1 MRAHGAGNRRRP
13 IARRSATGHT
23 LIELLLSVA
32 IMAVL
37 MGAMVISLAVASR
50 ALDDG
55 AGPAGQTRR
64 AAEIVEDM
72 DADLAMALSFTERTA
87 EAVTFTVPDRDR
99 DGNSETIRYSWTGPD
114 DGRLLRQVNGG
125 PAVAIAQDVRHFGLT
140 YQLKTIAASQDKD
153 EKGKKGKKD
162 KKDKK
167 GKKDK
172 DKDKDDKGGKKKG
185 HH

>member
-1 MRAHGAGNRRRP
+1 MRAHGAGHRRRP
-13 IARRSATGHT
+13 SARQSATGHT

-64 AAEIVEDM
+64 AAGIVEDM
-72 DADLAMALSFTERTA
+72 DADLAMALSFTERTPQ
-87 EAVTFTVPDRDR
+87 AVTFTVPDRDG
-99 DGNSETIRYSWTGPD
+99 DANSETIRYSWTGPD
-114 DGRLLRQVNGG
+114 DGRLLRRVNGG
-125 PAVAIAQDVRHFGLT
+125 PAVAIAQDVRHFNLT

-153 EKGKKGKKD
+153 EKGKKDKD
-162 KKDKK
+162 K